1 MDKENNRGNLSEM
14 ERIHRG
20 LEAFL
25 EKEVY
30 EEHGARG
37 DAGPEGYKESEES
50 NGYAGPEGYGES
62 EESNGYGGQEGYG
75 EFEKSNGYARS
86 GGQGGYHE
94 QGKRQEYGAYGGCG
108 DSEVYDAGDERRP
121 CQGQGV
127 YDIYDDKDGSDACD
141 EYGQYGD
148 CVRNSEYNEYEEYEA
163 EESAEAAMMRQHAD
177 HSGAKQRPGGSRE
190 KSARRREGGREKS
203 AQRPAGEK
211 RGTSRRDNGGREKSA
226 QRQGGGKRQSSQ
238 REESGKRQPSQREE
252 SRKRQSP
259 QREESGKRQS
269 SQREESGKRQSRQ
282 RQGGGKGQSPQSR
295 EGGRNPASPPQGSGG
310 QPARKKRHRGLR
322 RFLTAALVL
331 LLAVTA
337 LWYVTISHLYDKVEY
352 TPTEI
357 LTDQPMK
364 EEGVTNILLI
374 GNDSRAGGG
383 DGRSDAMILVSI
395 SNRTK
400 TIHLTSLL
408 RDIYVEIPGHESNRL
423 NAAYAFGGPELL
435 LETIKENL
443 DIEVNRYVQ
452 VNFQA
457 FANLIDA
464 VGGVELEL
472 TNEEVQL
479 VNAYLNEY
487 NLLENRPIETD
498 YLPTDAS
505 GLLHLNG
512 PQALAY
518 SRNRYIGSDFG
529 RTERQRK
536 ILEAVFHQLPAS
548 MLTNLDDLIDG
559 ILPNLTTN
567 ISRSECY
574 TLSLDAAKLLTYEL
588 VQASIPI
595 AGSYQSA
602 TIRKMAVLQV
612 DFEKNR
618 EFIRT
623 QIYGED

>member
-1 MDKENNRGNLSEM
+1 MAEERNRENLSEM
-14 ERIHRG
+14 EQIHRG

-30 EEHGARG
+30 EEQGAGHHAGDRAYEARQEERAGEVYPGEEQEYAFDRKANEEAYGGYEDEYAGYEDEYNDSAYDVEEPVRMAMAKQNGNVVRTGQRENLEQASEAGRSGRDKSASTRG
-37 DAGPEGYKESEES
+37 SGRDKSARSEES
-50 NGYAGPEGYGES
+50 GRGKPAS
-62 EESNGYGGQEGYG
+62 
-75 EFEKSNGYARS
+75 S
-86 GGQGGYHE
+86 GGSGR
-94 QGKRQEYGAYGGCG
+94 GKSA
-108 DSEVYDAGDERRP
+108 DSKG
-121 CQGQGV
+121 
-127 YDIYDDKDGSDACD
+127 
-141 EYGQYGD
+141 
-148 CVRNSEYNEYEEYEA
+148 
-163 EESAEAAMMRQHAD
+163 
-177 HSGAKQRPGGSRE
+177 SGAGKAARTSAVGENSKSR
-190 KSARRREGGREKS
+190 AGGR
-203 AQRPAGEK
+203 Q
-211 RGTSRRDNGGREKSA
+211 
-226 QRQGGGKRQSSQ
+226 
-238 REESGKRQPSQREE
+238 QPQEV
-252 SRKRQSP
+252 
-259 QREESGKRQS
+259 
-269 SQREESGKRQSRQ
+269 RQ
-282 RQGGGKGQSPQSR
+282 R
-295 EGGRNPASPPQGSGG
+295 
-310 QPARKKRHRGLR
+310 KKHRGIR
-322 RFLTAALVL
+322 RFLTAVVVL
-331 LLAVTA
+331 LLAVA
-337 LWYVTISHLYDKVEY
+337 GLWYVTISHLYDKVEY

-357 LTDQPMK
+357 LVDEPMK

-395 SNRTK
+395 SNHTK
-400 TIHLTSLL
+400 TIYLTSLL
-408 RDIYVEIPGHESNRL
+408 RDMYVEIPGHESNRL
-423 NAAYAFGGPELL
+423 NAAYSFGGPELL
-435 LETIKENL
+435 LKTIKQNL

-487 NLLENRPIETD
+487 NMLENRPINTD

-536 ILEAVFHQLPAS
+536 ILEAVFRQLPS
-548 MLTNLDDLIDG
+548 SVLTNLDDLIEG

-567 ISRSECY
+567 ISKNECY
-574 TLSLDAAKLLTYEL
+574 ALSLDAPKLLTYEL

-595 AGSYQSA
+595 AGSYQSV
-602 TIRKMAVLQV
+602 TIRKMSVLQV

-623 QIYGED
+623 RIYGEEGESEEPENSETP

>member
-1 MDKENNRGNLSEM
+1 MEKENRRENLSEM
-14 ERIHRG
+14 EQIHRG

-30 EEHGARG
+30 EEYEAGQN
-37 DAGPEGYKESEES
+37 AGPGGAERYEEFDGYDENEE
-50 NGYAGPEGYGES
+50 Y
-62 EESNGYGGQEGYG
+62 
-75 EFEKSNGYARS
+75 R
-86 GGQGGYHE
+86 E
-94 QGKRQEYGAYGGCG
+94 Q
-108 DSEVYDAGDERRP
+108 DVYDE
-121 CQGQGV
+121 
-127 YDIYDDKDGSDACD
+127 SD
-141 EYGQYGD
+141 EYG
-148 CVRNSEYNEYEEYEA
+148 EYWKEDENNDYEEYED
-163 EESAEAAMMRQHAD
+163 EEPVRTAMARQSINRTASRQSASTTRT
-177 HSGAKQRPGGSRE
+177 GAGAGRPGRKEQTSQSQGNGRGHTTRGQSSGQAQTAQHRENGRDKTTQGQSRGQGQT
-190 KSARRREGGREKS
+190 AQHRENGRGKT
-203 AQRPAGEK
+203 AQRQSSGQVQTAQRKENSKGQTTQSK
-211 RGTSRRDNGGREKSA
+211 GNSKGQTSRRQGNGGE
-226 QRQGGGKRQSSQ
+226 
-238 REESGKRQPSQREE
+238 QPS
-252 SRKRQSP
+252 
-259 QREESGKRQS
+259 
-269 SQREESGKRQSRQ
+269 
-282 RQGGGKGQSPQSR
+282 
-295 EGGRNPASPPQGSGG
+295 
-310 QPARKKRHRGLR
+310 RKKKHKVLR
-322 RFLTAALVL
+322 RFLAVVLVL
-331 LLAVTA
+331 LLAVTG
-337 LWYVTISHLYDKVEY
+337 LWYITVSHLYDKVEY

-357 LTDQPMK
+357 LADQPMK

-374 GNDSRAGGG
+374 GNDSRVNGE

-395 SNRTK
+395 SNQTK
-400 TIHLTSLL
+400 TIYLTSLL

-435 LETIKENL
+435 LETIKQNL

-464 VGGVELEL
+464 VGGVDLEL
-472 TNEEVQL
+472 TNDEVQL

-487 NLLENRPIETD
+487 NMLENRPIDTD

-536 ILEAVFHQLPAS
+536 ILEAVFHQLPSS
-548 MLTNLDDLIDG
+548 MLTNSGDLIDG

-567 ISRSECY
+567 ISKSECY
-574 TLSLDAAKLLTYEL
+574 ALSLDATKLLTYEL

-602 TIRKMAVLQV
+602 TIRKMSVLQV
-612 DFEKNR
+612 DFEKNK

-623 QIYGED
+623 QIYGEEAVQ

>member
-1 MDKENNRGNLSEM
+1 MVKENNRGNLSEM
-14 ERIHRG
+14 EQIHRG
-20 LEAFL
+20 LKAFL

-30 EEHGARG
+30 EEYGNG
-37 DAGPEGYKESEES
+37 QDAGPAEYRGYEEYD
-50 NGYAGPEGYGES
+50 GYEDPDAY
-62 EESNGYGGQEGYG
+62 EERDECG
-75 EFEKSNGYARS
+75 
-86 GGQGGYHE
+86 
-94 QGKRQEYGAYGGCG
+94 EYG
-108 DSEVYDAGDERRP
+108 
-121 CQGQGV
+121 
-127 YDIYDDKDGSDACD
+127 
-141 EYGQYGD
+141 
-148 CVRNSEYNEYEEYEA
+148 EYEEYGEHNEYEA
-163 EESAEAAMMRQHAD
+163 YEYEEPVRAAMTGRNANISVSGQGKSSPGTGQGTGKSVSSTRRGESGQKQPSKAQGDGKEPSRQRPGGGKEP
-177 HSGAKQRPGGSRE
+177 SKQRPGEGKGPST
-190 KSARRREGGREKS
+190 RRPGGGKEPPKQRSGDGKEPSKQRPRGGRS
-203 AQRPAGEK
+203 P
-211 RGTSRRDNGGREKSA
+211 SA
-226 QRQGGGKRQSSQ
+226 QRQG
-238 REESGKRQPSQREE
+238 SGKGPSA
-252 SRKRQSP
+252 
-259 QREESGKRQS
+259 
-269 SQREESGKRQSRQ
+269 Q
-282 RQGGGKGQSPQSR
+282 RQESGKGQSAQRR
-295 EGGRNPASPPQGSGG
+295 EKGRNQISGQQGSGSE
-310 QPARKKRHRGLR
+310 QPARKKKHRVLR
-322 RFLTAALVL
+322 RFLTVVVVL

-337 LWYVTISHLYDKVEY
+337 LWYVTVSHLYDKVEY

-357 LTDQPMK
+357 LADQPMR

-374 GNDSRAGGG
+374 GNDSRAGGE

-400 TIHLTSLL
+400 TIYLTSLL

-435 LETIKENL
+435 LETIKQNL

-472 TNEEVQL
+472 TNDEVQL

-487 NLLENRPIETD
+487 NMLGNRPIDTD
-498 YLPTDAS
+498 YLPADAS

-536 ILEAVFHQLPAS
+536 ILEAVFHQLPS
-548 MLTNLDDLIDG
+548 SVLTNLDDMIEG

-567 ISRSECY
+567 ISKSECY
-574 TLSLDAAKLLTYEL
+574 ALSLDAPKLLTYDL

-595 AGSYQSA
+595 AGSYQGV
-602 TIRKMAVLQV
+602 TIRKMSVLQV
-612 DFEKNR
+612 DFEKNK

-623 QIYGED
+623 QIYGEEAAQ

>member
-37 DAGPEGYKESEES
+37 DAGPEGYRESEKS
-50 NGYAGPEGYGES
+50 KGYAGPEGYGES
-62 EESNGYGGQEGYG
+62 EESNGYGGPEGYR
-75 EFEKSNGYARS
+75 ESEESNGYAGS
-86 GGQGGYHE
+86 GGQGDYHE

-108 DSEVYDAGDERRP
+108 DSGTYDADGERRP
-121 CQGQGV
+121 RQGQGAYDV
-127 YDIYDDKDGSDACD
+127 YDDGDGSDAWD
-141 EYGQYGD
+141 EYEQYGD
-148 CVRNSEYNEYEEYEA
+148 DVRNSEYNEYEEYEA
-163 EESAEAAMMRQHAD
+163 EESAEAAMMRQHAN

-211 RGTSRRDNGGREKSA
+211 RGTSRRDNGGRQKSA

-238 REESGKRQPSQREE
+238 REESGQ
-252 SRKRQSP
+252 RQSP
-259 QREESGKRQS
+259 QREESGQRQF
-269 SQREESGKRQSRQ
+269 RQY
-282 RQGGGKGQSPQSR
+282 QGGGKGQFPQSR

-322 RFLTAALVL
+322 RFLTAVLVL

-400 TIHLTSLL
+400 TIYLTSLL

-435 LETIKENL
+435 LETIKQNL

-487 NLLENRPIETD
+487 NLLENRPIDTD

-574 TLSLDAAKLLTYEL
+574 TLSLDAPKLLTYEL

>member
-37 DAGPEGYKESEES
+37 DAGSEGYRESEKS
-50 NGYAGPEGYGES
+50 KGYAGPEGYGES
-62 EESNGYGGQEGYG
+62 EESNGYAG
-75 EFEKSNGYARS
+75 S
-86 GGQGGYHE
+86 GGQGDYHE
-94 QGKRQEYGAYGGCG
+94 QRKRQEYGAYGGCG
-108 DSEVYDAGDERRP
+108 DSGTYDADGERRP
-121 CQGQGV
+121 RQGAYGV
-127 YDIYDDKDGSDACD
+127 YDDGDGSDAWD
-141 EYGQYGD
+141 EYEQYGD
-148 CVRNSEYNEYEEYEA
+148 DVRNSEYNECEEYEA
-163 EESAEAAMMRQHAD
+163 EESAEAAMMRQHAN

-211 RGTSRRDNGGREKSA
+211 RGTHRRDNGGRQKSA
-226 QRQGGGKRQSSQ
+226 QRQGGGKRQSF
-238 REESGKRQPSQREE
+238 QREE
-252 SRKRQSP
+252 SRKRQSF
-259 QREESGKRQS
+259 QRKESVKRQS
-269 SQREESGKRQSRQ
+269 SQREESGQRQFRQ
-282 RQGGGKGQSPQSR
+282 YQGGGKGQFPQYR

-322 RFLTAALVL
+322 RFLTAVLVL

-400 TIHLTSLL
+400 TIYLTSLL

-435 LETIKENL
+435 LETIKQNL

-487 NLLENRPIETD
+487 NLLENRPIDTD

-574 TLSLDAAKLLTYEL
+574 TLSLDAPKLLTYEL

>member
-37 DAGPEGYKESEES
+37 DAGPEGYRESEES
-50 NGYAGPEGYGES
+50 NGYAGPEGYRES
-62 EESNGYGGQEGYG
+62 EESNGYAG
-75 EFEKSNGYARS
+75 SR
-86 GGQGGYHE
+86 GQGGHHE
-94 QGKRQEYGAYGGCG
+94 QGKRQEYGVYGGCG
-108 DSEVYDAGDERRP
+108 DSGTYDADGERRP
-121 CQGQGV
+121 RQGQGAYDV
-127 YDIYDDKDGSDACD
+127 YDDGDGSDAWD
-141 EYGQYGD
+141 EYEQYGD
-148 CVRNSEYNEYEEYEA
+148 DVRNSEYNEYEEYEA
-163 EESAEAAMMRQHAD
+163 EESAEAAMMRQHAN

-211 RGTSRRDNGGREKSA
+211 RGTSRRDNGGRQKSA

-238 REESGKRQPSQREE
+238 REESRKRQSFQRKE
-252 SRKRQSP
+252 SVKRQSP
-259 QREESGKRQS
+259 QREESGQRQF
-269 SQREESGKRQSRQ
+269 RQY
-282 RQGGGKGQSPQSR
+282 QGGGKGQFPQSR

-322 RFLTAALVL
+322 RFLTAVLVL

-400 TIHLTSLL
+400 TIYLTSLL

-435 LETIKENL
+435 LETIKQNL

-487 NLLENRPIETD
+487 NLLENRPIDTD

-574 TLSLDAAKLLTYEL
+574 TLSLDAPKLLTYEL

-595 AGSYQSA
+595 AGSYQSV

>member
-1 MDKENNRGNLSEM
+1 MEKETSRENLSEM

-30 EEHGARG
+30 EGYEAES
-37 DAGPEGYKESEES
+37 DAGPEHTQQ
-50 NGYAGPEGYGES
+50 NGYEECEYDEYECDEHEYGEYED
-62 EESNGYGGQEGYG
+62 EEPVRTVM
-75 EFEKSNGYARS
+75 ARQS
-86 GGQGGYHE
+86 TN
-94 QGKRQEYGAYGGCG
+94 R
-108 DSEVYDAGDERRP
+108 
-121 CQGQGV
+121 
-127 YDIYDDKDGSDACD
+127 
-141 EYGQYGD
+141 
-148 CVRNSEYNEYEEYEA
+148 
-163 EESAEAAMMRQHAD
+163 SA
-177 HSGAKQRPGGSRE
+177 
-190 KSARRREGGREKS
+190 
-203 AQRPAGEK
+203 
-211 RGTSRRDNGGREKSA
+211 T
-226 QRQGGGKRQSSQ
+226 RQGASASRAGAGK
-238 REESGKRQPSQREE
+238 SG
-252 SRKRQSP
+252 RK
-259 QREESGKRQS
+259 K
-269 SQREESGKRQSRQ
+269 
-282 RQGGGKGQSPQSR
+282 
-295 EGGRNPASPPQGSGG
+295 
-310 QPARKKRHRGLR
+310 QPAKKKKHKGIK
-322 RFLTAALVL
+322 RFLTVVIVL

-337 LWYVTISHLYDKVEY
+337 LWYVTVSKLYDKMEY
-352 TPTEI
+352 APTEI
-357 LTDQPMK
+357 LADEPMK
-364 EEGVTNILLI
+364 EDGVTNILLI
-374 GNDSRAGGG
+374 GNDSRAGGE

-400 TIHLTSLL
+400 TIYMTSLL

-435 LETIKENL
+435 LETIKQNL

-487 NLLENRPIETD
+487 NMLENRSIDTD
-498 YLPTDAS
+498 YLPADAS

-536 ILEAVFHQLPAS
+536 ILEAVFHQLPSS
-548 MLTNLDDLIDG
+548 MLTNSGDMIDG

-567 ISRSECY
+567 ISKSECY
-574 TLSLDAAKLLTYEL
+574 SLSLDAPKLLTYEI

-595 AGSYQSA
+595 EGSYQNA
-602 TIRKMAVLQV
+602 TIRKMSVLQV
-612 DFEKNR
+612 DFEKNK

-623 QIYGED
+623 HIYGEQEGE

>member
-1 MDKENNRGNLSEM
+1 MAEERNRENLSEM
-14 ERIHRG
+14 EQIHRG

-30 EEHGARG
+30 EERGAGHHAGDRAYEARQEGRAGEVYPGEEQEYVFDRKANEEAYGGYEDEYAGYEDEYNDSAYDVEEPVRMAMAKQNGNVVRTGQRENLEQASEAGRSGRDKSASTRG
-37 DAGPEGYKESEES
+37 NGRDKSARSEES
-50 NGYAGPEGYGES
+50 GRG
-62 EESNGYGGQEGYG
+62 
-75 EFEKSNGYARS
+75 KSASTRGS
-86 GGQGGYHE
+86 G
-94 QGKRQEYGAYGGCG
+94 R
-108 DSEVYDAGDERRP
+108 D
-121 CQGQGV
+121 
-127 YDIYDDKDGSDACD
+127 
-141 EYGQYGD
+141 
-148 CVRNSEYNEYEEYEA
+148 
-163 EESAEAAMMRQHAD
+163 
-177 HSGAKQRPGGSRE
+177 
-190 KSARRREGGREKS
+190 KSARSEGSGRGKSADTGGSGRDKPASSGGSGRGKSAGTRGSGAGKAARTSAVGENSKSRAGGR
-203 AQRPAGEK
+203 Q
-211 RGTSRRDNGGREKSA
+211 
-226 QRQGGGKRQSSQ
+226 
-238 REESGKRQPSQREE
+238 QPQEV
-252 SRKRQSP
+252 
-259 QREESGKRQS
+259 
-269 SQREESGKRQSRQ
+269 RQ
-282 RQGGGKGQSPQSR
+282 R
-295 EGGRNPASPPQGSGG
+295 
-310 QPARKKRHRGLR
+310 KKHRGIR
-322 RFLTAALVL
+322 RFLTAVVVL
-331 LLAVTA
+331 LLAVA
-337 LWYVTISHLYDKVEY
+337 GLWYVTISHLYDKVEY

-357 LTDQPMK
+357 LVDEPMK

-395 SNRTK
+395 SNHTK
-400 TIHLTSLL
+400 TIYLTSLL
-408 RDIYVEIPGHESNRL
+408 RDMYVEIPGHESNRL
-423 NAAYAFGGPELL
+423 NAAYSFGGPELL
-435 LETIKENL
+435 LKTIKQNL

-487 NLLENRPIETD
+487 NMLENRPINTD

-536 ILEAVFHQLPAS
+536 ILEAVFRQLPS
-548 MLTNLDDLIDG
+548 SVLTNLDDLIEG

-567 ISRSECY
+567 ISKNECY
-574 TLSLDAAKLLTYEL
+574 ALSLDAPKLLTYEL

-595 AGSYQSA
+595 AGSYQSV
-602 TIRKMAVLQV
+602 TIRKMSVLQV

-623 QIYGED
+623 RIYGEEGESEEPENSETP

>member
-1 MDKENNRGNLSEM
+1 MNKENNRGNLSEM

-37 DAGPEGYKESEES
+37 DAGPEGYRESEES
-50 NGYAGPEGYGES
+50 NSYGGPEGYGES
-62 EESNGYGGQEGYG
+62 EESNGYAG
-75 EFEKSNGYARS
+75 S
-86 GGQGGYHE
+86 GGQGGHHE

-108 DSEVYDAGDERRP
+108 DSGTYDADGERRP
-121 CQGQGV
+121 RQGQGAYDV
-127 YDIYDDKDGSDACD
+127 YDDGDGSDAWD
-141 EYGQYGD
+141 EYEQYGD
-148 CVRNSEYNEYEEYEA
+148 DVRNSEYNEYEEYEA
-163 EESAEAAMMRQHAD
+163 EESAEAAMMRQHAN

-211 RGTSRRDNGGREKSA
+211 RGTSRRDNGGRQKSA

-238 REESGKRQPSQREE
+238 REES
-252 SRKRQSP
+252 RKRQSF
-259 QREESGKRQS
+259 QRKESVKRQS
-269 SQREESGKRQSRQ
+269 SQREESGQRQFRQ
-282 RQGGGKGQSPQSR
+282 YQGGGKGQFPQSR

-322 RFLTAALVL
+322 RFLTAVLVL

-400 TIHLTSLL
+400 TIYLTSLL

-435 LETIKENL
+435 LETIKQNL

-487 NLLENRPIETD
+487 NLLENRPIDTD

-574 TLSLDAAKLLTYEL
+574 TLSLDAPKLLTYEL

>member
-1 MDKENNRGNLSEM
+1 MDQENNRGNLSEM

-30 EEHGARG
+30 EEYKAGGNGGGEGCPNDEKYTDTGAPYERE
-37 DAGPEGYKESEES
+37 AYKER
-50 NGYAGPEGYGES
+50 G
-62 EESNGYGGQEGYG
+62 
-75 EFEKSNGYARS
+75 RR
-86 GGQGGYHE
+86 QGRVAYDEYDADDGLRRK
-94 QGKRQEYGAYGGCG
+94 QGHVAYDEYDADDGLRRKQGHVAYDEYGA
-108 DSEVYDAGDERRP
+108 DDELRQE
-121 CQGQGV
+121 QGHGV
-127 YDIYDDKDGSDACD
+127 YDEYSENDVYDTCD
-141 EYGQYGD
+141 EYGKYGD
-148 CVRNSEYNEYEEYEA
+148 YDADSEYNEYEEFKV
-163 EESAEAAMMRQHAD
+163 EEPVRAAMMRQQAE
-177 HSGAKQRPGGSRE
+177 HSGAGQPRRGGRE
-190 KSARRREGGREKS
+190 QSARRRGDGREQSAQRRGDGREQSAQRRGGGREQS
-203 AQRPAGEK
+203 AHHHTGGNTQSPG
-211 RGTSRRDNGGREKSA
+211 RDNGGK
-226 QRQGGGKRQSSQ
+226 K
-238 REESGKRQPSQREE
+238 
-252 SRKRQSP
+252 
-259 QREESGKRQS
+259 
-269 SQREESGKRQSRQ
+269 
-282 RQGGGKGQSPQSR
+282 QSPQSR
-295 EGGRNPASPPQGSGG
+295 GSGKKRPPQREERGKSQSVQRQGRGKGQSESGSGQSAG
-310 QPARKKRHRGLR
+310 KKKHRVLR
-322 RFLTAALVL
+322 RFLTVALVL
-331 LLAVTA
+331 LLAVVA
-337 LWYVTISHLYDKVEY
+337 LWYVTVSHLYDKVEY
-352 TPTEI
+352 APTEI

-400 TIHLTSLL
+400 TIYLTSLL

-423 NAAYAFGGPELL
+423 NAAYAFGGPKLL
-435 LETIKENL
+435 LETIKHNL

-487 NLLENRPIETD
+487 NMLENRPIDTD

-536 ILEAVFHQLPAS
+536 ILEAVFRQMPAS
-548 MLTNLDDLIDG
+548 VLTNLDDMIDG

-574 TLSLDAAKLLTYEL
+574 TLSLDVPKLLTYEL

-623 QIYGED
+623 QIYGEDKEN

>member
-1 MDKENNRGNLSEM
+1 MAEERNKENLSEM
-14 ERIHRG
+14 EQIHRG

-30 EEHGARG
+30 EEQGAGHHAG
-37 DAGPEGYKESEES
+37 DRAYE
-50 NGYAGPEGYGES
+50 A
-62 EESNGYGGQEGYG
+62 
-75 EFEKSNGYARS
+75 
-86 GGQGGYHE
+86 
-94 QGKRQEYGAYGGCG
+94 RQEERAGEVYPGEEQEYAFDRKTNEEAYGGY
-108 DSEVYDAGDERRP
+108 E
-121 CQGQGV
+121 
-127 YDIYDDKDGSDACD
+127 D
-141 EYGQYGD
+141 EYAGYED
-148 CVRNSEYNEYEEYEA
+148 EYNDSAYDVEEPVRMAMAKQNGNVVRTGQRENLEQASEA
-163 EESAEAAMMRQHAD
+163 GRSGRDKSASTRGNGRDKSARSEGSGRGKSADTGESGRGKSASSGGSGRGKSAGTRGSGAGKAAMTSAVGENSKSRAGGRQQPQE
-177 HSGAKQRPGGSRE
+177 AKQR
-190 KSARRREGGREKS
+190 
-203 AQRPAGEK
+203 
-211 RGTSRRDNGGREKSA
+211 
-226 QRQGGGKRQSSQ
+226 
-238 REESGKRQPSQREE
+238 
-252 SRKRQSP
+252 
-259 QREESGKRQS
+259 
-269 SQREESGKRQSRQ
+269 
-282 RQGGGKGQSPQSR
+282 
-295 EGGRNPASPPQGSGG
+295 
-310 QPARKKRHRGLR
+310 KKHRGIR
-322 RFLTAALVL
+322 RFLTAVVVL
-331 LLAVTA
+331 LLAVA
-337 LWYVTISHLYDKVEY
+337 GLWYVTISHLYDKVEY

-357 LTDQPMK
+357 LVDEPMK

-395 SNRTK
+395 SNHTK
-400 TIHLTSLL
+400 TIYLTSLL
-408 RDIYVEIPGHESNRL
+408 RDMYVEIPGHESNRL
-423 NAAYAFGGPELL
+423 NAAYSFGGPELL
-435 LETIKENL
+435 LKTIKQNL
-443 DIEVNRYVQ
+443 GIEVNRYVQ

-487 NLLENRPIETD
+487 NMLENRPINTD

-536 ILEAVFHQLPAS
+536 ILEAVFRQLPS
-548 MLTNLDDLIDG
+548 SVLTNLDDLIEG

-567 ISRSECY
+567 ISKNECY
-574 TLSLDAAKLLTYEL
+574 ALSLDAPKLLTYEL

-595 AGSYQSA
+595 AGSYQSV
-602 TIRKMAVLQV
+602 TIRKMSVLQV

-623 QIYGED
+623 RIYGEEGESEEPQNSETP

>member
-1 MDKENNRGNLSEM
+1 MALSDAITRAQHALCPDETFAAQGVENMEKETSRENLSEM
-14 ERIHRG
+14 ELIHRG

-30 EEHGARG
+30 EGYETES
-37 DAGPEGYKESEES
+37 DAGPEHTQQNGYEECEYDEYVCDEHEYGEYEDEEPVRTVMARQSANKSATRQRASASRAGAGKSGRKEQTTKSQS
-50 NGYAGPEGYGES
+50 NGKGT
-62 EESNGYGGQEGYG
+62 
-75 EFEKSNGYARS
+75 
-86 GGQGGYHE
+86 
-94 QGKRQEYGAYGGCG
+94 
-108 DSEVYDAGDERRP
+108 V
-121 CQGQGV
+121 
-127 YDIYDDKDGSDACD
+127 
-141 EYGQYGD
+141 
-148 CVRNSEYNEYEEYEA
+148 
-163 EESAEAAMMRQHAD
+163 
-177 HSGAKQRPGGSRE
+177 KQR
-190 KSARRREGGREKS
+190 KDSAKGR
-203 AQRPAGEK
+203 
-211 RGTSRRDNGGREKSA
+211 TA
-226 QRQGGGKRQSSQ
+226 QRQGNGSEQSA
-238 REESGKRQPSQREE
+238 K
-252 SRKRQSP
+252 K
-259 QREESGKRQS
+259 K
-269 SQREESGKRQSRQ
+269 KH
-282 RQGGGKGQSPQSR
+282 KGI
-295 EGGRNPASPPQGSGG
+295 
-310 QPARKKRHRGLR
+310 R
-322 RFLTAALVL
+322 RFLTVVVVL

-337 LWYVTISHLYDKVEY
+337 LWYVTVSKLYDKMEY
-352 TPTEI
+352 APTEI
-357 LTDQPMK
+357 LADEPMK
-364 EEGVTNILLI
+364 EDGVTNILLI
-374 GNDSRAGGG
+374 GNDSRQGGE

-400 TIHLTSLL
+400 TIYMTSLL

-435 LETIKENL
+435 LETIKQNL

-487 NLLENRPIETD
+487 NMLENRPIDTD

-536 ILEAVFHQLPAS
+536 ILEAVFHQLPSS
-548 MLTNLDDLIDG
+548 MLTNSGDMIDG

-567 ISRSECY
+567 ISKSECY
-574 TLSLDAAKLLTYEL
+574 ALSLDAPKLLTYEI

-595 AGSYQSA
+595 EGSYQNA
-602 TIRKMAVLQV
+602 TIRKMSVLQV
-612 DFEKNR
+612 DFEKNK

-623 QIYGED
+623 QIYGEQEGE